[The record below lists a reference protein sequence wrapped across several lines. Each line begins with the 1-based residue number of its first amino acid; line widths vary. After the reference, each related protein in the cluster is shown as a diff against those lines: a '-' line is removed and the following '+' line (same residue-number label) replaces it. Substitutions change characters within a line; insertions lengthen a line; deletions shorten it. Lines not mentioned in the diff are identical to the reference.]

1 MAART
6 GTKAIDRAAQL
17 LVRVVESADHETVGE
32 LAETIGLP
40 RSTASRLVAALER
53 QGLVQ
58 RDGQRGDVRPG
69 PVLVSFARRTTPAAE
84 LVDLCEESLDRL
96 AEATGETVNVAVA
109 STRGVEQLAQ
119 RDSRHFLGS
128 TNWVGRTVP
137 YHASAVGKVFLAFGA
152 ASPPRTMDAL
162 TIRTIVDADDLERD
176 LADARERGYATAVEE
191 LEPGLWAIAAPVQ
204 SKQGVVGALSLSGPT
219 IRLQDGQL
227 EELGRLL
234 VAEADAV
241 SARLE
246 KEER

>member
-6 GTKAIDRAAQL
+6 GTQAIDRAAQL
-17 LVRVVESADHETVGE
+17 LVRVVENADHETVGE
-32 LAETIGLP
+32 LAETTGLP
-40 RSTASRLVAALER
+40 RSTASRLVGALER

-69 PVLVSFARRTTPAAE
+69 PVLVSFARRTTPAAD
-84 LVDLCEESLDRL
+84 LVALCAEPLDRL
-96 AEATGETVNVAVA
+96 AEATGETVNVAVPSA
-109 STRGVEQLAQ
+109 RGVEQVAQ

-128 TNWVGRTVP
+128 TNWIGRTVP

-152 ASPPRTMDAL
+152 AAAPQHLEAL
-162 TIRTIVDADDLERD
+162 TVRTIVDPDDLERD
-176 LADARERGYATAVEE
+176 LAETRERGYATAVEE
-191 LEPGLWAIAAPVQ
+191 LEPGLWAIAAPLRNG
-204 SKQGVVGALSLSGPT
+204 QGVLGALSLSGPT
-219 IRLQDGQL
+219 VRLQDGRL

-241 SARLE
+241 SARLD